1 MHKKNM
7 GEYLGNK
14 NKKYYTIMFIIEYH
28 TNYNKIHLNTNL
40 YFYISH
46 KIAKIFDLEQTLNV
60 IILSDKIKTLTTSY
74 NC

>member
-14 NKKYYTIMFIIEYH
+14 NKTYYTCMLVIEYY
-28 TNYNKIHLNTNL
+28 TNYNKIHLNKNL
-40 YFYISH
+40 YFNISH
-46 KIAKIFDLEQTLNV
+46 KIAKSFDLELTLNV
-60 IILSDKIKTLTTSY
+60 IILSDTIKTLTISY